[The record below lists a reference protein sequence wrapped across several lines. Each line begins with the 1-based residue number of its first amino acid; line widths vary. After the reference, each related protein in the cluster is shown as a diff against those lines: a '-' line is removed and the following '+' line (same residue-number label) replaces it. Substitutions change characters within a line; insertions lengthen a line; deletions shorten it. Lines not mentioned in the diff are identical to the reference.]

1 MIFDF
6 KNIAE
11 KFNQIKSDGFSEEI
25 VNYSTIKNK
34 LENLTRDFPFAYI
47 EKISASEN
55 GIPIYLI
62 KIGNGKIKVLSWS
75 QMHGNEPTAT
85 KSFFDFIEF
94 LKNPLFEEEKNF
106 LLNNLTI
113 YIIPLLNPDGSE
125 KWTRE
130 NFFGIDI
137 NRDAK
142 KLVSAEANFLQ
153 SCFED
158 ILPDYCL
165 NLHDQDGWYSVGNSA
180 KPTLISFLSPPFDA
194 ENQINSTRKKA
205 ISVIS
210 KSVEILEQFYPN
222 RIARYSDE
230 FEPRAFGDNFT
241 AKGSSVI
248 LIEAGRW
255 DKHRNFEVVRKAYF
269 LSLLSILNNIIKQN
283 KTTFNISKYRHLPF
297 NRLRFF
303 DLILKNIEISK
314 QKLVDIVIKRVPF
327 FKHNKI
333 RYYGKIE
340 FIGDASN
347 YDAFEEYDLL
357 GYRAEKGKKQVV
369 TEKEIPHCSTK
380 CLIYG
385 KKGITNLKTKT
396 KQSEEIGLNLERID
410 CDIPTD
416 ILVGNFANFSLINT
430 NNEVEF
436 LILNGNFINLN
447 IFDFPIDKSIN
458 FTLTSL

>member
-1 MIFDF
+1 MKFDY

-11 KFNQIKSDGFSEEI
+11 KFNQIKSVDFSEEI

-34 LENLTRDFPFAYI
+34 LENLTRDFPFIKI

-62 KIGNGKIKVLSWS
+62 KMGNGKTKVLSWS

-85 KSFFDFIEF
+85 KSLFDFLEF
-94 LKNPLFEEEKNF
+94 LQNPLFEEEKNF

-113 YIIPLLNPDGSE
+113 YIIPLLNPDGAE

-137 NRDAK
+137 NRDAI
-142 KLVSAEANFLQ
+142 KLVSAEAKFLQ

-158 ILPDYCL
+158 ILPEYCL
-165 NLHDQDGWYSVGNSA
+165 NLHDQDGWYSVYNTS
-180 KPTLISFLSPPFDA
+180 KPTLISYLSPPFNA
-194 ENQINSTRKKA
+194 ENQINSTRKIA

-269 LSLLSILNNIIKQN
+269 LSLLSIFNNIVKQDKTSFNVN
-283 KTTFNISKYRHLPF
+283 KYQHLPF
-297 NRLRFF
+297 NKLRFF

-314 QKLVDIVIKRVPF
+314 QILVDIVIKRVPF
-327 FKHNKI
+327 VRNNKI
-333 RYYGKIE
+333 EYYGKIE
-340 FIGDASN
+340 FIGDSSIYN
-347 YDAFEEYDLL
+347 AFEEYDLL
-357 GYRAEKGKKQVV
+357 GFRAEKGKKQIV

-380 CLIYG
+380 CLIFG
-385 KKGITNLKTKT
+385 KKGITNLQIEKKQTKG
-396 KQSEEIGLNLERID
+396 IGLNLERID
-410 CDIPTD
+410 CNIPTD
-416 ILVGNFANFSLINT
+416 ILVGNFANFYLINT
-430 NNEVEF
+430 KNEVEF
-436 LILNGNFINLN
+436 LILNGNFISLK
-447 IFDFPIDKSIN
+447 ILDFPQDKSIN
-458 FTLTSL
+458 FTETSL